1 VLTKIFRKVDLNIE
15 MNTFDPELI
24 FLKAQITIARK
35 KLNQVWSERGKTDS
49 VVLAVGNELDRLINE
64 YERKKNSEQ

>member
-1 VLTKIFRKVDLNIE
+1 

-24 FLKAQITIARK
+24 FLKAQIAIARK
-35 KLNQVWSERGKTDS
+35 KLNEVWVERGKTDS

-64 YERKKNSEQ
+64 YERKKTVNSDQ